1 MLPTLG
7 HAGTHQSLTAI
18 HDAVVEFV
26 TAEHA
31 EDAKLQVHPDALD
44 SRLRLADCSTALRAF
59 WAAGS
64 KTVGN
69 TTVGVRCNDVKA
81 WKLYV
86 PTRVRLKQ
94 PVVVAN
100 RALSRGQRLEA
111 QDLRIEH
118 RDVGDLRR
126 PAVRDPAQVL
136 GYRVDRPIPPGRV
149 VDAAMLSAPVLVERG
164 RRVRLAVRTQGMDI
178 SMSGQA
184 MEDGAL
190 GDTVKVR
197 NTSSQAIVE
206 GVVTGAGTVRL
217 YLRGAPVQTSL
228 NQ

>member
-1 MLPTLG
+1 MLPALA
-7 HAGTHQSLTAI
+7 HAETHQSLSAI

-26 TAEHA
+26 TAEHV
-31 EDAKLQVHPDALD
+31 DGAKLQVQPDAID
-44 SRLRLADCSTALRAF
+44 TRLRLADCPTALRAF

-69 TTVGVRCNDVKA
+69 TTVGVRCNDGKA
-81 WKLYV
+81 WKLYI
-86 PTRVRLKQ
+86 PTRVRLMQ

-197 NTSSQAIVE
+197 NTSSRAIVE
-206 GVVTGAGTVRL
+206 GVATGAGTVRS
-217 YLRGAPVQTSL
+217 YLRGTSVKM
-228 NQ
+228 

>member
-1 MLPTLG
+1 MLP
-7 HAGTHQSLTAI
+7 AMANAATHQSLSSI
-18 HDAVVEFV
+18 RDAVVEFV

-31 EDAKLQVHPDALD
+31 EDAQLNVHPDSID
-44 SRLRLADCSTALRAF
+44 KRLRLAHCSGGLRAF

-69 TTVGVRCNDVKA
+69 TTVGVRCNDAKS

-86 PTRVRLKQ
+86 PTRVRLMQ

-118 RDVGDLRR
+118 RDIGELRR
-126 PAVRDPAQVL
+126 PAVRHPTQVL
-136 GYRVDRPIPPGRV
+136 GYRVDRPVSPGRV

-164 RRVRLAVRTQGMDI
+164 RRVRLAVRARGMDI

-190 GDTVKVR
+190 GDTVRVR
-197 NTSSQAIVE
+197 NTSSRAIVE
-206 GVVTGAGTVRL
+206 GVVTGSGTVRT
-217 YLRGAPVQTSL
+217 YLRGVPVKTSL

>member
-1 MLPTLG
+1 MLPALTN
-7 HAGTHQSLTAI
+7 AETHQSLSSI
-18 HDAVVEFV
+18 RDAVVEFV
-26 TAEHA
+26 TTEHA
-31 EDAKLQVHPDALD
+31 DDAQLKVHPDSID
-44 SRLRLADCSTALRAF
+44 KRLRLAHCSTGLRAF

-69 TTVGVRCNDVKA
+69 TTVGIRCKDVKA
-81 WKLYV
+81 WKLYI
-86 PTRVRLKQ
+86 PTRVRLMK

-136 GYRVDRPIPPGRV
+136 GYRVHRPIPPGRV
-149 VDAAMLSAPVLVERG
+149 VDASMLSAPVLVERG

-197 NTSSQAIVE
+197 NTSSRAIVE
-206 GVVTGAGTVRL
+206 GVVTGSGTVRT
-217 YLRGAPVQTSL
+217 YLRGAPVKTSM

>member
-1 MLPTLG
+1 MLPALG
-7 HAGTHQSLTAI
+7 HAETHQSLSAI
-18 HDAVVEFV
+18 RDAVVKFV
-26 TAEHA
+26 TAEHVD
-31 EDAKLQVHPDALD
+31 DAKLQVQPDSIDA
-44 SRLRLADCSTALRAF
+44 RLRLADCSTALHAF

-69 TTVGVRCNDVKA
+69 TTVGVRCNHVKA
-81 WKLYV
+81 WKLYI
-86 PTRVRLKQ
+86 PTRVRLMQ

-100 RALSRGQRLEA
+100 RALSKGQRLEA

-118 RDVGDLRR
+118 RDVGGLRR

-136 GYRVDRPIPPGRV
+136 GYRVHRPIPPGRV
-149 VDAAMLSAPVLVERG
+149 VHAAMLRAPVLVERG

-197 NTSSQAIVE
+197 NTSSRAIVE
-206 GVVTGAGTVRL
+206 GVVTGAGTVRT
-217 YLRGAPVQTSL
+217 YLRGSAVKTSL

>member
-1 MLPTLG
+1 MLPALA
-7 HAGTHQSLTAI
+7 HAETHQSLSAI

-26 TAEHA
+26 TAEHV
-31 EDAKLQVHPDALD
+31 DGAKLQVQPDAID
-44 SRLRLADCSTALRAF
+44 TRLRLADCPTALRAF

-69 TTVGVRCNDVKA
+69 TTVGVRCNDGKA
-81 WKLYV
+81 WKLYI
-86 PTRVRLKQ
+86 PTRVRLMQ

-197 NTSSQAIVE
+197 NTSSRAIVE
-206 GVVTGAGTVRL
+206 GVVTGAGTVRS
-217 YLRGAPVQTSL
+217 YLRGTSVKM
-228 NQ
+228 

>member
-1 MLPTLG
+1 MLPALA
-7 HAGTHQSLTAI
+7 HAETHQSLSAI

-26 TAEHA
+26 TAEHV
-31 EDAKLQVHPDALD
+31 DGAKLQVQPDAID
-44 SRLRLADCSTALRAF
+44 TRLRLADCPTALRAF

-69 TTVGVRCNDVKA
+69 TTVGVRCNDGKA
-81 WKLYV
+81 WKLYI
-86 PTRVRLKQ
+86 PTRVRLMQ

-184 MEDGAL
+184 MEYGAP

-197 NTSSQAIVE
+197 NTSSRAIVE
-206 GVVTGAGTVRL
+206 GVVTGAGTVRS
-217 YLRGAPVQTSL
+217 YLRGTSVKM
-228 NQ
+228 

>member
-7 HAGTHQSLTAI
+7 HAQTHQSLSVI
-18 HDAVVEFV
+18 RDAVIEFV
-26 TAEHA
+26 TAEHV
-31 EDAKLQVHPDALD
+31 DGAKLQVQPDSID
-44 SRLRLADCSTALRAF
+44 TRLRLVHCSTALHAF
-59 WAAGS
+59 WAPGS

-69 TTVGVRCNDVKA
+69 TTVGIRCKDVKA
-81 WKLYV
+81 WKLYI
-86 PTRVRLKQ
+86 PTRVRLMQ

-136 GYRVDRPIPPGRV
+136 GYRVHRPIPPGRV

-197 NTSSQAIVE
+197 NTSSRAIVE
-206 GVVTGAGTVRL
+206 GVVTGAGTVRS
-217 YLRGAPVQTSL
+217 YLRGTPVKMSL
-228 NQ
+228 KQ